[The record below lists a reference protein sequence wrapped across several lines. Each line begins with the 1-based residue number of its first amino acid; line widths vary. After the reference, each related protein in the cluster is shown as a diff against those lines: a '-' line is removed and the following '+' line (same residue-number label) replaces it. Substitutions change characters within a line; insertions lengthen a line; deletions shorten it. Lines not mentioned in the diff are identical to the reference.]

1 MNNPP
6 NPNKEIMVCVTGQRS
21 CDRLINRGMAR
32 REPNQKMHVVHCVQ
46 TGHRFMNR
54 LNEPDAIDYLFTAA
68 QLENANLLMLRTDN
82 VDDALVEFAKEHDV
96 GIIVM
101 GASPDAANSIITR
114 LQRRLPGVEF
124 DVVV

>member
-54 LNEPDAIDYLFTAA
+54 LNA
-68 QLENANLLMLRTDN
+68 QLANANLLMLRTDN